1 VNKQVRFLPKI
12 LAVSVLAA
20 CAMPAFAQS
29 AGSNIVGIGWF
40 HLAPRDSSEGL
51 TTQGR
56 YQPDAHS
63 SVSNADTLGLT
74 FTHFLTDNMAVTA
87 DLGIPP
93 TFDLTGT
100 GTLARYGYIGSAK
113 QWSPAVV
120 AKYYFG
126 ESSSKFRPFLGA
138 GLSYTRYTDVTLS
151 STFQNVA
158 SGGSGTANASLSDSW
173 APVLNA
179 GASYKFNEKWSLN
192 LSVSYIPLKTDA
204 VITGHPSAAPSMN
217 VISTTSIKLNP
228 VVTLLSLGYKF

>member
-1 VNKQVRFLPKI
+1 
-12 LAVSVLAA
+12 LAA
-20 CAMPAFAQS
+20 FATPVFAQS
-29 AGSNIVGIGWF
+29 AGSNIVGIGWL

-51 TTQGR
+51 TTARG
-56 YQPDAHS
+56 YDDGAHS
-63 SVSNADTLGLT
+63 LVSNVDALGLT
-74 FTHFLTDNMAVTA
+74 FTHFYTSNMAVTA

-100 GTLARYGYIGSAK
+100 GTLARYGHIGSAK

-138 GLSYTRYTDVTLS
+138 GLSYTRYSDVTLS
-151 STFQNVA
+151 PTFQNVA

-179 GASYKFNEKWSLN
+179 GASYNF
-192 LSVSYIPLKTDA
+192 
-204 VITGHPSAAPSMN
+204 
-217 VISTTSIKLNP
+217 
-228 VVTLLSLGYKF
+228 